1 MSWDLLVETVRI
13 PYSKLEQ
20 QVTDSEIPPL
30 LLQTP
35 FHSRVADACEI
46 NLWEDWK
53 GYTTPAAYSN
63 VELEYFAMRNSA
75 SIFDIT
81 PMTKYRITGTDGHA
95 YLDRLVTRN
104 LKKLDVGRVMY
115 TAWCNDEGKVID
127 DGTIFHIN
135 DDTFILC
142 SQERHLDW
150 LEWSAL
156 GFDVK
161 IEDVTEQI
169 AALSFQGPTSC
180 AILKKMDLEGVENLK
195 PFDLHHYPF
204 QQTELMVS
212 RTGFTADLGYELWI
226 SPEHAENL
234 WDALMKAGE
243 DYNIKPVGS
252 EALQIARVEAGFIQ
266 AGVEFVPAEQEVRVE
281 RSRSPYEL
289 GLGWL
294 VHLKKSNFN
303 GQQALKEEKLNGSR
317 FRFTRLDVQGNKPA
331 ENSFIFN
338 QQKKV
343 VGMVTSAAWVPT
355 AKRNIA
361 FASLEMPWGKPG
373 DELWAEIYY
382 LRELKW
388 ARVLEKCTVLEEPI
402 FDPERRHAT
411 PALDY

>member
-1 MSWDLLVETVRI
+1 M
-13 PYSKLEQ
+13 
-20 QVTDSEIPPL
+20 TDSEIPPL

>member
-1 MSWDLLVETVRI
+1 MTDL
-13 PYSKLEQ
+13 
-20 QVTDSEIPPL
+20 EIPPL

-35 FHSRVADACEI
+35 FHSRVSAACEM

-53 GYTTPAAYSN
+53 GYTTPVAYSN

-81 PMTKYRITGTDGHA
+81 PMTKYRITGADGHA

-104 LKKLDVGRVMY
+104 LKNLDVGRVMY

-127 DGTIFHIN
+127 DGTIFHVN

-142 SQERHLDW
+142 AQERHLDW
-150 LEWSAL
+150 MEWSAL

-161 IEDVTEQI
+161 IEDVTEEI

-180 AILKKMDLEGVENLK
+180 AILKIMGLTGVENLK
-195 PFDLHHYPF
+195 PFDLQHYPF
-204 QQTELMVS
+204 GQTQLMVS

-226 SPEHAENL
+226 EPDHAEAL
-234 WDALMKAGE
+234 WDALMAAGR
-243 DYNIKPVGS
+243 DYNVKPVGA

-266 AGVEFVPAEQEVRVE
+266 AGVDFVPAEQEVRVE

-294 VHLKKSNFN
+294 VHLKKPNFN
-303 GQQALKEEKLNGSR
+303 GQQALKEEKLKGSR

-338 QQKKV
+338 RQNKV

-355 AKRNIA
+355 AKRNVA

-373 DELWAEIYY
+373 NELWAEIYY

-388 ARVLEKCTVLEEPI
+388 ARVLEKCTVIEEPI